1 MGARVEHAPTHRTP
15 CGIAPSRIRGQ
26 SDAMPRASRW
36 MPGLLLLL
44 MIGRALGDAVIE
56 GTVQLPPGSGK
67 RPIPPRY
74 ENVPAAMIG
83 PAEAPVA
90 VIYLEGTFPPAP
102 PATNAVMAQHHLQF
116 ERGLLPV
123 QAGTT
128 VEFPNRDDL
137 FHNVFSYSK
146 PKRFDLGRYASGD
159 KPPPQLFDRPGVVR
173 LNCEIHSHMRATI
186 LVLETPHFTRT
197 DTNGTYRLTGLPAGR
212 YTLKAWL
219 DEKQI
224 RERPVELGPDTT
236 LRVDFPSP

>member
-1 MGARVEHAPTHRTP
+1 
-15 CGIAPSRIRGQ
+15 
-26 SDAMPRASRW
+26 

-44 MIGRALGDAVIE
+44 MSGRALGETVIE
-56 GTVQLPPGSGK
+56 GTVQLPPRSVK

-83 PAEAPVA
+83 TPEAPVA
-90 VIYLEGTFPPAP
+90 VVYLEGTFPPAP
-102 PATNAVMAQHHLQF
+102 PGTNGVMAQHRLQF

-123 QAGTT
+123 QMGTA

-159 KPPPQLFDRPGVVR
+159 KPSPQLFDRPGVVR

-186 LVLETPHFTRT
+186 LVLETPHFIRT
-197 DTNGTYRLTGLPAGR
+197 DTNGAYRLTGLPAGR